1 MDNEKIEKQL
11 ITLILESSKHSPNL
25 SNKYLT
31 QTKKLFESVFYKE
44 EINPIITL
52 KECRNNKYAYFK
64 KITDELIVLNE
75 QLNFESLKIINESI
89 STPTFQNS
97 VSSFITDLKLETNK
111 LIKQN
116 DFDKLDLLND
126 IVKKTILFSGKP
138 VNVIGFNI
146 LQILNPKNIISKE
159 LFEKFGGN
167 TKDLKLLLFNK
178 SDKELYFFFERKETK
193 ERTIIFYNILN
204 DNLDYLNNKNFYDEF
219 GTNQNEFFKEIWK
232 NEKNYLKIIGQ
243 YINNNLIE
251 LYRNNSLYDIKFE
264 DNLYKDFAYQKRN
277 EQINIQNIIKTR

>member
-25 SNKYLT
+25 SNKYLSP
-31 QTKKLFESVFYKE
+31 TKKLFESVFYKE

-97 VSSFITDLKLETNK
+97 VSSFINDLKLETNK
-111 LIKQN
+111 LIQQN

-146 LQILNPKNIISKE
+146 LQILDPKNIISKE
-159 LFEKFGGN
+159 LLEKFGGN
-167 TKDLKLLLFNK
+167 TKDLKLLIFNK

-204 DNLDYLNNKNFYDEF
+204 DKLDYLINKNFYDEF
-219 GTNQNEFFKEIWK
+219 GTDQNKFFKEIWK